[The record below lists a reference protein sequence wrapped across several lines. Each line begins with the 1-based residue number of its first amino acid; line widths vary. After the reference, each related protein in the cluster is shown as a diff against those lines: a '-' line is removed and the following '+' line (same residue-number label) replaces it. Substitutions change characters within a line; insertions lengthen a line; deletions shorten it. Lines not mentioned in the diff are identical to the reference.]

1 VRAGQPGL
9 GDAPEPDAYLDRAH
23 RAFLEQVL
31 ENLPEP

>member
-9 GDAPEPDAYLDRAH
+9 AARPSETHTSTRAH